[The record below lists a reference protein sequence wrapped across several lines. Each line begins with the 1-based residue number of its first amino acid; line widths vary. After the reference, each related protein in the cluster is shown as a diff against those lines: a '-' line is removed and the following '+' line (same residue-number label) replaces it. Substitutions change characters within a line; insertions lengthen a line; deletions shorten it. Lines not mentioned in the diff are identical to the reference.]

1 MLGQLWSIACLFL
14 MKIFVFFCQFY
25 ACGFPNDNPQ
35 RVRRFAVGRTRFMI
49 MSLTA
54 HFTRI
59 AVGDCR
65 DGVVFYSYHEVTKN
79 CCFLSVIS
87 VLVTF
92 C

>member
-1 MLGQLWSIACLFL
+1 

-25 ACGFPNDNPQ
+25 VCGFPNDNPQ